1 MPKMTDQTF
10 ALWIMPA
17 SDGHEV
23 WSIAD
28 DEGGARESA
37 ADNLA
42 AESAEDDTPTAPGAW
57 SPDAGWPVT
66 VRITGR
72 HPDQVAA
79 ALMAMAE
86 DWAAV
91 LESAIVGED
100 DDDDDDGEVI
110 DFAAA
115 AGV

>member
-1 MPKMTDQTF
+1 
-10 ALWIMPA
+10 
-17 SDGHEV
+17 
-23 WSIAD
+23 
-28 DEGGARESA
+28 
-37 ADNLA
+37 
-42 AESAEDDTPTAPGAW
+42 
-57 SPDAGWPVT
+57 
-66 VRITGR
+66 
-72 HPDQVAA
+72 
-79 ALMAMAE
+79 MAIAE